1 MIETDSRFA
10 KHMEAQSRD
19 GLNDYRDT
27 NHDIMA
33 RLKNGT
39 TKEFHSWATNP
50 FLIIGVFPIPHEK
63 QLGLL

>member
-1 MIETDSRFA
+1 MNEADSRFA

-19 GLNDYRDT
+19 GLSGYRDT

-39 TKEFHSWATNP
+39 TKEFHRWATNP
-50 FLIIGVFPIPHEK
+50 FLIIRVFPVPYEK